1 MKRTQQERIQQG
13 RPGQLSSIPINR
25 EEEIRRRAYELYQ
38 ERGESSGSS
47 LEDWLQAEAE
57 VLDNQHTQRAA

>member
-1 MKRTQQERIQQG
+1 MKRSEPER
-13 RPGQLSSIPINR
+13 PSQLRSIPINR

-38 ERGESSGSS
+38 QRGNNAGSE

-57 VLDNQHTQRAA
+57 TLDNQRVRRVA